1 MRRIYLATVL
11 LLVLFVT
18 SSCKYHLGLTHNE
31 NHHQTQVVLDEKNY
45 TIVKYVEGDAT
56 ARYLFGVGGGASKRG
71 IIARAREN
79 MLRNAGLLG
88 KSRAVINE
96 TVELRTKQ
104 FLVFTEVR
112 YIVSGYIVEFYNP
125 EKETAPQAEENVYA
139 EPEKPRSPNVHT
151 NWVSAA
157 YAASEAGYYSWNNY
171 TTADGPGAVAGLR
184 TEYSNPDIRFLFW
197 ETQLNLVYLNWKT
210 SYNNR
215 PYDSERSYG
224 LELPL
229 MAGLKFPLPI
239 NNNIHW
245 FIKGGP
251 FFNASLVNR
260 KVYVD
265 ENWSSL
271 PLIDNGFVR
280 EVGSLITLGAKIGTG
295 FQIGQRWQLE
305 FGHRFNIG
313 WGEYDYTHFGVS
325 YRL

>member
-31 NHHQTQVVLDEKNY
+31 NHHQTQVVLEEKNY

-56 ARYLFGVGGGASKRG
+56 ARYLFGIGGGASKRG

-139 EPEKPRSPNVHT
+139 EPEKPRSPNVHS
-151 NWVSAA
+151 NWVSAG
-157 YAASEAGYYSWNNY
+157 YAQTEGNYFYGENY
-171 TTADGPGAVAGLR
+171 TTNHGPGAIAGLR
-184 TEYSNPDIRFLFW
+184 TEYSNPDIRYLFW

-210 SYNNR
+210 FYTNL

-224 LELPL
+224 IEIPL
-229 MAGLKFPLPI
+229 MAGIKLPLPI
-239 NNNIHW
+239 APTAHW

-251 FFNASLVNR
+251 FINASLLDR
-260 KVYVD
+260 KVYVN
-265 ENWSSL
+265 EHWSTPTPIDGFIRQTNSL
-271 PLIDNGFVR
+271 FIP
-280 EVGSLITLGAKIGTG
+280 GAKIGTG
-295 FQIGQRWQLE
+295 LQIGQRWQVE
-305 FGHRFNIG
+305 ISHRFNIG
-313 WGEYDYTHFGVS
+313 WSEYDYTHFGVS
-325 YRL
+325 YQL

>member
-1 MRRIYLATVL
+1 MNIVR
-11 LLVLFVT
+11 LLVVSLFILLVF
-18 SSCKYHLGLTHNE
+18 SSCRYHLGLTHNE
-31 NHHQTQVVLDEKNY
+31 NHHQTQVVLEEKNY

-104 FLVFTEVR
+104 FLVYTEVR
-112 YIVSGYIVEFYNP
+112 YIVSAYIVEFYDP
-125 EKETAPQAEENVYA
+125 EKETAPLAEENVYA
-139 EPEKPRSPNVHT
+139 EPEKPRSPNVHS
-151 NWVSAA
+151 NWVGAA
-157 YAASEAGYYSWNNY
+157 YALSEAGYYSYGNY
-171 TTADGPGAVAGLR
+171 STETGPGAVVALR

-197 ETQLNLVYLNWKT
+197 ETQVNLVYLNWKT

-215 PYDSERSYG
+215 PYDSERSYSF
-224 LELPL
+224 ELPL
-229 MAGLKFPLPI
+229 MAGLKLPLPI

-265 ENWSSL
+265 QNWSSL
-271 PLIDNGFVR
+271 PPIDNGFVR
-280 EVGSLITLGAKIGTG
+280 EVGALVTLGAKIGTG
-295 FQIGQRWQLE
+295 FQIGQRWQVE

-313 WGEYDYTHFGVS
+313 WGDYDYTHFGVS